1 MLVESSINNKKQ
13 LTKQNKPIMPRVYPE
28 DATEEDI
35 KKKGPCSELREDFK
49 LCLLNTE
56 CVGIQ
61 RKKVHECFELNEVP
75 TECTQLRTLL
85 FECKRSLLDNRLRF
99 RGRKDY

>member
-1 MLVESSINNKKQ
+1 
-13 LTKQNKPIMPRVYPE
+13 MPRVYPE
-28 DATEEDI
+28 DATQEAT

-49 LCLLNTE
+49 LCMLNSD
-56 CVGIQ
+56 CIKIH
-61 RKKVHECFELNEVP
+61 RKKARECFELNEVP
-75 TECTQLRTLL
+75 TECQQLRTLL